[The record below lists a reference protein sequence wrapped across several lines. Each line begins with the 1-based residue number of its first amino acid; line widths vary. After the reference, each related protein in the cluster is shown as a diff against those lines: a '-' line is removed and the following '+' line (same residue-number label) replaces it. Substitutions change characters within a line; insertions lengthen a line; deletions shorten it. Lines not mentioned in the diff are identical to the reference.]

1 MARDAHGYAF
11 MSILKK
17 LAVTATAAAL
27 AAFALKGNKK
37 SVEKT
42 AKSAVKT
49 AKSTAT
55 KAKSKSKGAARKAKA
70 KAKAVA
76 QQA

>member
-1 MARDAHGYAF
+1 

-37 SVEKT
+37 PVET
-42 AKSAVKT
+42 A
-49 AKSTAT
+49 AKPAAA
-55 KAKSKSKGAARKAKA
+55 KAKSRSKGAARKTRAKTKA
-70 KAKAVA
+70 KTVA
-76 QQA
+76 QPA